1 MVRNDEVESGGR
13 KGKGKESLH
22 AAPFYLNA
30 LKSLQ
35 GSQNLKPYSH
45 GEKNTRLYRKSLLD
59 RAKMRRLVGEVTA
72 CK

>member
-13 KGKGKESLH
+13 KGKGKEILH
-22 AAPFYLNA
+22 AAPFYLNV

-45 GEKNTRLYRKSLLD
+45 GEKKH
-59 RAKMRRLVGEVTA
+59 EVIG
-72 CK
+72 KISP